1 VIPHHTLTFTAALH
15 AEVQA
20 HLLPD
25 DKFEAAGLVLC
36 SRAPGSR
43 SRLLT
48 RQFIPVPH
56 AACRKRAADH
66 IIWPGDYLEAAIDAA
81 EAEGL
86 AIIAMH
92 SHPGGQFAF
101 SQADDESDA
110 RVIPCLFQ
118 ACGSM
123 HGSAV
128 MVPGG
133 AVRARIYLPDIVAS
147 DVGLVSVAHHD
158 IRYWWADGNGR
169 SRRPLTFTSAMT
181 AELGRLTAVVIG
193 VSGTGSIVAEQ
204 LARLGFGRVIL
215 IDFDKV
221 ERKNL
226 NRILNAR
233 LSDADKGRFKVDMF
247 ADAIVSYRG
256 PGVAIPVV
264 ASVTAR
270 EAIEIGATGDVMF
283 GCVDTLDARQIADL
297 MGASFLTPLVDVG
310 VVIPVRKSG
319 DGVAIG
325 DVCGRVDYVY
335 PGGSTLLDRD
345 VYSPARVRAE
355 YLRRTAP
362 DQHREE
368 VRAGYIKGL
377 VEEAPAVITL
387 NMRAAAAAVN
397 EYIARAFPFRLDPN
411 ENYART
417 EFSLAACEE
426 DYTSEGDF
434 TVDPNDL
441 LARGDLEP
449 LLGLP
454 ALKRPRRAAA

>member
-1 VIPHHTLTFTAALH
+1 MIPQHTLTFTATLH
-15 AEVQA
+15 AEAQA
-20 HLLPD
+20 HLFPG
-25 DKFEAAGLVLC
+25 DKLEAAGLMLC

-43 SRLLT
+43 SRLLS
-48 RQFIPVPH
+48 RQFIPVPY
-56 AACRKRAADH
+56 AACRKRTADE
-66 IIWPGDYLEAAIDAA
+66 IVWPGEYLEAAIDAA
-81 EAEGL
+81 EAENL
-86 AIIAMH
+86 AVIAMH
-92 SHPGGQFAF
+92 SHPGGLFAF
-101 SQADDESDA
+101 SGKDDESDA
-110 RVIPCLFQ
+110 RVMPCLFQ
-118 ACGSM
+118 GCGSV

-133 AVRARIYLPDIVAS
+133 AVRARIYSPEMAVTDIH
-147 DVGLVSVAHHD
+147 LVNVAHHD

-169 SRRPLTFTSAMT
+169 GRRPLTFTSAMT

-233 LSDADKGRFKVDMF
+233 LADAEKGSFKVDMF

-256 PGVAIPVV
+256 RGVAVPLV

-270 EAIEIGATGDVMF
+270 EAVELIATGDVMF
-283 GCVDTLDARQIADL
+283 SCVDTLEARQIADL
-297 MGASFLTPLVDVG
+297 MGASFLIPLVDVG
-310 VVIPVRKSG
+310 VVIPTRKSG
-319 DGVAIG
+319 DGIAIG

-362 DQHREE
+362 EQHREE
-368 VRAGYIKGL
+368 VQAGYIKGM

-387 NMRAAAAAVN
+387 NMRAGAAAVN
-397 EYIARAFPFRLDPN
+397 EYVARAYPFRQDPN
-411 ENYART
+411 EKYART

-426 DYTSEGDF
+426 EYSKETSF
-434 TVDPNDL
+434 TVGPNAL
-441 LARGDLEP
+441 VARGDLEP

-454 ALKRPRRAAA
+454 ALKRRRRTAA

>member
-1 VIPHHTLTFTAALH
+1 LIPEHTLTLTAALH
-15 AEVQA
+15 AEAQT
-20 HLLPD
+20 HLFPGDGL
-25 DKFEAAGLVLC
+25 EAAGLVLC
-36 SRAPGSR
+36 SRAPGNR
-43 SRLLT
+43 HRLLG

-56 AACRKRAADH
+56 AACVKRTADE
-66 IIWPGDYLEAAIDAA
+66 IVWPGEYLEAAIDAA
-81 EAEGL
+81 EQQGL

-92 SHPGGQFAF
+92 SHPGGLFAF
-101 SQADDESDA
+101 SRADDESDA
-110 RVIPCLFQ
+110 RVMPSLFQ
-118 ACGSM
+118 ACGAA

-133 AVRARIYLPDIVAS
+133 ATRARIYSPKMVVHDIN
-147 DVGLVSVAHHD
+147 LVSVAHHD
-158 IRYWWADGNGR
+158 IRYFWADGDGR
-169 SRRPLTFTSAMT
+169 GRRPLAFTAAMT

-215 IDFDKV
+215 IDFDKI

-233 LSDADKGRFKVDMF
+233 LIDAERERLKVDMF
-247 ADAIVSYRG
+247 AEAIVSYRG
-256 PGVAIPVV
+256 PGVAVPVA
-264 ASVTAR
+264 ASVTTR
-270 EAIEIGATGDVMF
+270 EAVEISATGDVLF
-283 GCVDTLDARQIADL
+283 SCVDTLEARQIADL
-297 MGASFLTPLVDVG
+297 MGACFLAPLVDVG
-310 VVIPVRKSG
+310 VVIPTRKSG
-319 DGVAIG
+319 DSVAIG
-325 DVCGRVDYVY
+325 DVCGRIDYVH
-335 PGGSTLLDRD
+335 PGGSTLLDRG
-345 VYSPARVRAE
+345 VYSAGRVRAE

-368 VRAGYIKGL
+368 VQAGYIKGL

-397 EYIARAFPFRLDPN
+397 EYIARAFPFRLDAN

-426 DYTSEGDF
+426 EYSAESKFERG
-434 TVDPNDL
+434 VNPL

-454 ALKRPRRAAA
+454 VLKRPRKAAA